1 MNPVIFMLP
10 TNDLVDIKE
19 SELVYDTQPSPKL
32 IKYGFNNINEEL
44 DILSLTSNPYYRAGL
59 NFDFE
64 RNDDNS
70 IVSIASKFFNYGEFN
85 KKYAELWEIINNFE
99 LLDNSNNIATSHP
112 EIVTNIS
119 VNYNK
124 LRNKDNKHQIFGLDT
139 NKKCNLVIDRFSD
152 VDVEENAVVQY
163 IINHLSNL
171 LNIQQV
177 GSNMVIQMF
186 SIQTQTSA
194 EFIYYLSSLYNQ
206 AYLMRPMISSDF
218 SDEKYLVLIG
228 LKQTPIFPDFLNSED
243 TYILSFGLNVPGDIM
258 SIIQCINSY
267 IMPKKYIQYNK
278 IKQYLD
284 TKVYEGATYQ
294 DMINS
299 QNKDVQD
306 WMNTYTDLS
315 NINTML
321 DKNIEFTSKN
331 CLLESGLSDL
341 LN

>member
-1 MNPVIFMLP
+1 MNPVIFMFP
-10 TNDLVDIKE
+10 TSDQININE
-19 SELVYDTQPSPKL
+19 SKLVYDSQPSPKL

-44 DILSLTSNPYYRAGL
+44 DILSLTSNPYYRVGL

-64 RNDDNS
+64 RNDENS
-70 IVSIASKFFNYGEFN
+70 IVSIASKFFNYDGFN
-85 KKYAELWEIINNFE
+85 KKYAELWEIINNFK

-119 VNYNK
+119 INYNK
-124 LRNKDNKHQIFGLDT
+124 LRDKNYKHQIFGLDT

-163 IINHLSNL
+163 IINHLGNL
-171 LNIQQV
+171 LNKQLV

-186 SIQTQTSA
+186 STQTQTTA
-194 EFIYYLSSLYNQ
+194 ELIYYLSALYNQ
-206 AYLMRPMISSDF
+206 AYIMRPIISSDF
-218 SDEKYLVLIG
+218 SDEKYLVLLG
-228 LKQTPIFPDFLNSED
+228 LKEIPKLPDFLSSDN
-243 TYILSFGLNVPGDIM
+243 TYIISFGLNVPGNIM
-258 SIIQCINSY
+258 SIIQCLNSY
-267 IMPKKYIQYNK
+267 IMPQKYIRYNK

-299 QNKDVQD
+299 QNKDTQN

-315 NINTML
+315 NINNML
-321 DKNIEFTSKN
+321 DKNIKFTSKN
-331 CLLESGLSDL
+331 CLLESGLTDL